1 MSTTIITGAFTII
14 GVLLGATLE
23 WSRAAMATRRHQRAS
38 QDQALTGVTRACTRL
53 AGAVR
58 RWREEEISG
67 TKLGRTLHTASRQRA
82 QREVDDAKGA
92 AGLAVL
98 SVPRL
103 DRKRKRR
110 RYDDA
115 QTMLMIDI
123 GVLAD
128 SGLEP
133 ETAWRRHQGNLFTSM
148 REFRT
153 AAQGKP
159 GKPGEMM
166 NASRYTRWPTLETPN
181 RQHGAPG
188 PEQVVRSELR
198 TAAEKKVRPECHS
211 CAPRGRSGCSPQ
223 AR

>member
-1 MSTTIITGAFTII
+1 MSTAIITGAFTII
-14 GVLLGATLE
+14 GVLLGATIE
-23 WSRAAMATRRHQRAS
+23 WSRAAMAARRHQRAS
-38 QDQALTGVTRACTRL
+38 QDQALTEVTLACTRL

-67 TKLGRTLHTASRQRA
+67 TKLHRTLHTASRRRA
-82 QREVDDAKGA
+82 QREVDDARGA

-103 DRKRKRR
+103 GRKRKRR

-115 QTMLMIDI
+115 QTMLMLDI

-148 REFRT
+148 QEIRT
-153 AAQGKP
+153 AAREKP
-159 GKPGEMM
+159 DKPGEMM
-166 NASRYTRWPTLETPN
+166 SASRVRALADARDAKQAARGSGT
-181 RQHGAPG
+181 GAG
-188 PEQVVRSELR
+188 G
-198 TAAEKKVRPECHS
+198 A
-211 CAPRGRSGCSPQ
+211 
-223 AR
+223 